1 MSDSAHLEVDECPKC
16 KRIFDPSRDT
26 IVECPCCGR
35 RGSTYCCNLG
45 GRMVL
50 CGDCELQSDEQ
61 DGYGR

>member
-1 MSDSAHLEVDECPKC
+1 MSNAVQPEVDECPKC
-16 KRIFDPSRDT
+16 KRIFDTRKFE
-26 IVECPCCGR
+26 IVECPRCGR

-45 GRMVL
+45 GRMVI